1 MCIKSRLPAFTLLES
16 LVALIVISGSVLVY
30 QALTH
35 SVVSQVN
42 YLSVNDEKNWLLFSQ
57 QMWSELEESQFIKVE
72 QDRLYIKKSQQNLSF
87 GKSKSDDFRKTDASG
102 RGYQPLLYGISS
114 ADMTAKDKL
123 VTINLSFQSGL
134 KRTFVYAFK
143 EKG

>member
-1 MCIKSRLPAFTLLES
+1 MCIKSRVSAFTLLES

-57 QMWSELEESQFIKVE
+57 QMWSELEESQLIKVE

-114 ADMTAKDKL
+114 VDMTAKDKL

-134 KRTFVYAFK
+134 KRTFVYDFK

>member
-1 MCIKSRLPAFTLLES
+1 MCIKSRVSAFTLLES

-57 QMWSELEESQFIKVE
+57 QMWSELEESQLIKVE

-114 ADMTAKDKL
+114 VDMTAKDKL

>member
-1 MCIKSRLPAFTLLES
+1 MCIKSRVSAFTLLES

-57 QMWSELEESQFIKVE
+57 QMWSELEESQLIKVE

-87 GKSKSDDFRKTDASG
+87 GKSKSDDFRKTDVSG

-114 ADMTAKDKL
+114 TDMTAKDKL